1 MVRQAVIEGNSET
14 SSFVSLGVFLK
25 ILNYSCN
32 KNSAD
37 YTLITE
43 MRSPERIPQARV

>member
-25 ILNYSCN
+25 IHNYGCN

-37 YTLITE
+37 YTLYRDE
-43 MRSPERIPQARV
+43 KS